1 MKRVFLVCFL
11 LGLVWS
17 AAAFPYVNGAA
28 TLVYTNVIDP
38 MLMSFA
44 PDGTL
49 FVGRDA
55 RGSGGDAYDP
65 VFVSKVGPNASSVG
79 DFGNTV
85 MKDPD
90 AVGYDP
96 LGLVSGT
103 PGALLVGGNSGNNT
117 AFIYK
122 VMPDGTVSTL
132 FGGNLSDIGNPRQI
146 LFHPAGRVY
155 ISDSINGSVVST
167 ASSSPPTLF
176 CAAPE
181 AHGIAFDAN
190 GRLAVTAV
198 TPQKIRIYSYST
210 IAQIAELQNLD
221 FPVVKADAPIV
232 TGPGDAFWGSD
243 LYSVNTA
250 GQLIRIDLQGTAV
263 VLGDGYGG
271 QVELAFGPDN
281 ALYVSE
287 RSTDRVYR
295 IKEKNV
301 VLPQPIH
308 WWPGDGDAN
317 DIIGGAHGFLAAA
330 EGYSTNST
338 TPKASYPAGVL
349 GQCFLYETNGT
360 AFNFGTNTAN
370 VGTNDFTLSFW
381 FNSTNNFARGLFGKQ
396 TTCNYFPGWSINLLG
411 DGKLRFVM
419 AGAGPQTS
427 TEHVTDGPATD
438 GQWHHFA
445 MVRLQTNCFVYMDGA
460 LQLAAHGGGST
471 SGSTATTV
479 NLNNE
484 AQFTM
489 GGANGTPATVSFGWC
504 YQARNQGDR
513 YDEVQFYD
521 TALDAEQIGK
531 LATVQTTYSG
541 QFSFRPKL
549 VFAPVANALRLTWPT
564 NRVGFVLQ
572 TNGSLV
578 QPNGWGVLSTNYS
591 VISTNFTVT
600 ISTGETGLF
609 YRLSK
614 P

>member
-1 MKRVFLVCFL
+1 MKFVFLVCCL
-11 LGLVWS
+11 LGSVWS

-28 TLVYTNVIDP
+28 TVVYTNVTDP

-49 FVGRDA
+49 YVGRDA

-65 VFVSKVGPNASSVG
+65 VFVTKVGPNASSVAN
-79 DFGNTV
+79 FGNVV

-90 AVGYDP
+90 AVGYDQ

-103 PGALLVGGNSGNNT
+103 PGALLVGGNSGTNT
-117 AFIYK
+117 ALIYK
-122 VMPDGTVSTL
+122 VMPNGTVSAL
-132 FGGNLSDIGNPRQI
+132 FGPYLGALGNPRQI
-146 LFHPAGRVY
+146 LFVPDGRVF
-155 ISDSINGSVVST
+155 ISDSINGTVVST
-167 ASSSPPTLF
+167 HSSSTPALYCT
-176 CAAPE
+176 APE

-198 TPQKIRIYSYST
+198 TPQKMRIYVYSP
-210 IAQIAELQNLD
+210 ISQVAELQNLD

-232 TGPGDAFWGSD
+232 AGPGDAFWGSD

-250 GQLIRIDLQGTAV
+250 GQLIRIDLQGNAIV
-263 VLGDGYGG
+263 MGDGYGG

-287 RSTDRVYR
+287 RSTDRVFR

-308 WWPGDGDAN
+308 WWPGDGNAN
-317 DIIGGAHGFLAAA
+317 DIIGGVHGFLAAA

-349 GQCFLYETNGT
+349 GQCFLYDTNGT

-381 FNSTNNFARGLFGKQ
+381 FNSTNNFPRGLFGKQ
-396 TTCNYFPGWSINLLG
+396 TACTYIPGWSINLQDSG
-411 DGKLRFVM
+411 RLRFGM
-419 AGAGPQTS
+419 AGLGYSTS
-427 TEHVTDGPATD
+427 TEHATDGPVTD

-445 MVRLQTNCFVYMDGA
+445 MVRLQTNCFIYMDGA
-460 LQLAAHGGGST
+460 LQVAPHGGGST
-471 SGSTATTV
+471 AGSTSTKV

-489 GGANGTPATVSFGWC
+489 GGANGTPAGVSFNWC
-504 YQARNQGDR
+504 QQARNQGDR

-531 LATVQTTYSG
+531 LATVQTPYSG

-549 VFAPVANALRLTWPT
+549 SIAPLANAVRLIWPT
-564 NRVGFVLQ
+564 NRTGFSLQ
-572 TNGSLV
+572 TNGSAG
-578 QPNGWGVLSTNYS
+578 QSNGWGTLTTNFS
-591 VISTNFTVT
+591 VISTNFAVT
-600 ISTGETGLF
+600 NSVGGEMRF